1 MCCINPPL
9 LPACVCIA
17 LLSRILV
24 YLNTVQR
31 LRYLRSLATVFGGI
45 CLMFINFSTL
55 FSCLFMFVYLFSLG
69 GSFPSFSEWV
79 LREMVLLP
87 TRVFLF
93 ICLFGLFSPMDD
105 RVWFNAFFFF
115 FFTIIYWTIFQHFF
129 SHAQGLCHIFFIV
142 AAVIR
147 NITLSLLSLFYFF
160 FSTIFLFF
168 FLLLLVVAVAVAT
181 VVMASVLLHLHLFIY
196 LLFFLFLFNYFC
208 HRCYRC
214 YYYQSFFMR
223 QLPSPLRPEPETFS
237 FSC

>member
-24 YLNTVQR
+24 YLNTVER

-87 TRVFLF
+87 TRVFLS

-105 RVWFNAFFFF
+105 RMRFNAFFSFF
-115 FFTIIYWTIFQHFF
+115 YDNILNDFSAFIFHMLR
-129 SHAQGLCHIFFIV
+129 GCV
-142 AAVIR
+142 
-147 NITLSLLSLFYFF
+147 LS
-160 FSTIFLFF
+160 
-168 FLLLLVVAVAVAT
+168 FLLLL
-181 VVMASVLLHLHLFIY
+181 LLFLTLFYHYRYSTFSSPPYSYFFLIIIGSSSSSSNRSNGISIITFAFIY
-196 LLFFLFLFNYFC
+196 LFAVFPIFV
-208 HRCYRC
+208 
-214 YYYQSFFMR
+214 
-223 QLPSPLRPEPETFS
+223 
-237 FSC
+237 